1 MRWRNDTQ
9 SATVHVIEDD
19 KALRDSIQDVL
30 MAAGFHVETY
40 TSALDFSAAVH
51 RDLNGCIVTDVRMPR
66 MTGLDVLR
74 KLSEVGL
81 HLPVIVV
88 TGYADVHLAV
98 EAMKLGAV
106 DFLEKPLHW
115 QELIDAIRGALR
127 ARLPSST
134 EVQREEIGQ
143 GSRARR
149 ELSTSPEE
157 GAALIRAF
165 LRIESAEVREYI
177 VKLIVSLSSH
187 QGLGPEA
194 NVRIASLT
202 KREREVLDLVVAGEA
217 NKVIAARLGI
227 SLRTVETH
235 RGRVMKKL
243 KAQSITDLVRLA
255 IATGE

>member
-1 MRWRNDTQ
+1 MRRQKYTQ
-9 SATVHVIEDD
+9 TVTVHVIEDD

-30 MAAGFHVETY
+30 TAAGFDVETY
-40 TSALDFSAAVH
+40 ASALDFLAEVH
-51 RDLNGCIVTDVRMPR
+51 RDLKGCIVTDVRMPR
-66 MTGLDVLR
+66 MTGLDLLR
-74 KLSEVGL
+74 KLSEAGL

-88 TGYADVHLAV
+88 TGYADFHLAV

-106 DFLEKPLHW
+106 DFLEKPLDW

-127 ARLPSST
+127 ARPGSST
-134 EVQREEIGQ
+134 EVQREEVGQ
-143 GSRARR
+143 GSSARR
-149 ELSTSPEE
+149 EFSTSPEE
-157 GAALIRAF
+157 GVALIRAF

-187 QGLGPEA
+187 RGLGAEA
-194 NVRIASLT
+194 NLRIASLT
-202 KREREVLDLVVAGEA
+202 KREREVMDLVVAGEA

-243 KAQSITDLVRLA
+243 KARSIADLVRVA
-255 IATGE
+255 IATRH